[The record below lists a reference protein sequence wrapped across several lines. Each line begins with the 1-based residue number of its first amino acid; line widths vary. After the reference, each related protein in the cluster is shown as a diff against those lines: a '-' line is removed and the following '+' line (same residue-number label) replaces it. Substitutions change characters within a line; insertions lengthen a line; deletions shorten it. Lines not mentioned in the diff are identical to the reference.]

1 MFYNYEIKNGS
12 LFLFLTMKYEYS
24 NEFSIHN
31 DVDLARRTKNFIK
44 NNHIPYRGNH
54 IYLVVD
60 GVVVK
65 SLNLNNNNNNYNTIP
80 LSTSYDCDSFM
91 INIKL
96 KNGAFCEMTLREYL
110 QKVLCSF
117 YKYDLEDEVLKSIG
131 VLYNTYAY
139 KTMKENNYIDEND
152 YFGRF
157 NYLSFYK
164 DEIPNYDNYL
174 LKINSIISNIN
185 CIYLSYQNNY
195 ILPFLHFSNYGKTLA
210 NKHYKYLASVDSIWD
225 LLYPNLITYK
235 DYTYK
240 QLEKI
245 FNISFNKNTLFKITT
260 KDNRHFI
267 SIDSHLFTLEEVE
280 NKLSFCSSKYYF
292 LFYNDFLRVI
302 NIGNG
307 HFYGLSL
314 FGSNE
319 MAKNGVKYYNI
330 LKYYFPKVKLFQY
343 NKKLS

>member
-12 LFLFLTMKYEYS
+12 LFLYLTMKYEYS

-31 DVDLARRTKNFIK
+31 DIDLARRTKNFIK

-65 SLNLNNNNNNYNTIP
+65 SLNLNNINYNTIP
-80 LSTSYDCDSFM
+80 LSTTYDCDSFM

-96 KNGAFCEMTLREYL
+96 KNGAICEMTLREYL
-110 QKVLCSF
+110 QNVLCSF
-117 YKYDLEDEVLKSIG
+117 YTYDLEDEVLKAIG

-139 KTMKENNYIDEND
+139 KTMKDNNYIDEND
-152 YFGRF
+152 YFARF

-164 DEIPNYDNYL
+164 DEIPNYGNYL
-174 LKINSIISNIN
+174 IKINSIITNIN
-185 CIYLSYQNNY
+185 CIYLAYENNY
-195 ILPFLHFSNYGKTLA
+195 ILPFLHFSNYGKTLS
-210 NKHYKYLASVDSIWD
+210 NKHYQYLSSVDSIWD
-225 LLYPNLITYK
+225 LLSPNIITYK

-240 QLEKI
+240 QLEDI
-245 FNISFNKNTLFKITT
+245 FNISFNKNTIFKIVK
-260 KDNRHFI
+260 KDNSHFI
-267 SIDSHLFTLEEVE
+267 SIDKHLFTLEEIE

-292 LFYNDFLRVI
+292 LFYNDFLRII
-302 NIGNG
+302 NIGYG

-319 MAKNGVKYYNI
+319 MAKNGVKFFNI
-330 LKYYFPKVKLFQY
+330 LKYYFPKVNLFRY
-343 NKKLS
+343 SKKLS